1 MIINEAYNTMP
12 EELQPFSK
20 IAEELIGDFRG
31 IAFTEPS
38 RMRRRPAT
46 PMAPLIEALL
56 VKYQIGR
63 HSCEQTI
70 RDHWPEIVGA
80 PNAAYSHPVRID
92 RGKSLMVL
100 VSHSVVR
107 NELFLLRELIV
118 GKVQKL
124 PGCDHVR
131 ELNLRAG

>member
-1 MIINEAYNTMP
+1 MP
-12 EELQPFSK
+12 DEPPSFSK
-20 IAEELIGDFRG
+20 NAERLIGDFRG
-31 IAFTEPS
+31 VAFTEPWK
-38 RMRRRPAT
+38 MKRRRTT
-46 PMAPLIEALL
+46 PIAPLIETLL
-56 VKYQIGR
+56 VKYEIGR

-80 PNAAYSHPVRID
+80 ANAAYSHPVRID

-107 NELFLLRELIV
+107 NELFLHREMILEKIL
-118 GKVQKL
+118 KL

-131 ELNLRAG
+131 ELRLRAG

>member
-1 MIINEAYNTMP
+1 VPDEP
-12 EELQPFSK
+12 QKFSK
-20 IAEELIGDFRG
+20 AAERLIGIFRG
-31 IAFTEPS
+31 IPFTEPPK
-38 RMRRRPAT
+38 MWRRPT
-46 PMAPLIEALL
+46 QPMAPLMETLL
-56 VKYQIGR
+56 AKYQIGR

-70 RDHWPEIVGA
+70 RDHWAEIVGA
-80 PNAAYSHPVRID
+80 ANASYSNPVRID

-107 NELFLLRELIV
+107 NELFMYRESIV
-118 GKVQKL
+118 SKVQKL